1 MLCVALDQ
9 GLDQSCLAYL
19 RNVLVT
25 FQSSN
30 EGDVLREVPQQQQL
44 WGAPLRADG
53 PPEVRVI
60 AFP

>member
-9 GLDQSCLAYL
+9 GFDQSRLAYL
-19 RNVLVT
+19 RKVLVS
-25 FQSSN
+25 FQCGN
-30 EGDVLREVPQQQQL
+30 ESDVLQEVPQQQQR